1 MAFMHLREGIFFTAV
16 SMSMILGCGNA
27 TNTSE
32 GKQST
37 GGTTTGSFASG
48 GAGGTA
54 TASSFASGGTG
65 GAAQGQGSGQ
75 GSGGA
80 LAATGPDGFPA
91 VCVNSLPL
99 IPGEREPLT
108 FSLKLELNGKPLIYG
123 ENNALAG
130 GGTLLLSNLRFYISE
145 VNLVDASNQRVPV
158 DLVDSGGQHR
168 KPYNVHFVNA
178 EAPESLGLRVRAPVG
193 TYSGVEFLLGL
204 TDGCNNTFSPL
215 DAPLDEASQLKWPH
229 TFGYLFLRYE
239 GMVTEPLTIMPS
251 TAQKVH
257 MGGGVHERMAPK
269 ISVLG
274 AITVAKAN
282 AEIPLKFALDEVLKG
297 AAMPADLANFMLPPP
312 APPGPPGAEI
322 VAGEHL
328 RQNVPKLT
336 IFSLSGP

>member
-1 MAFMHLREGIFFTAV
+1 MLLREGIFFSAV
-16 SMSMILGCGNA
+16 SMSMIMGCGIA
-27 TNTSE
+27 SNTSE
-32 GKQST
+32 GKQTNT
-37 GGTTTGSFASG
+37 GGTATGSFASG
-48 GAGGTA
+48 GTGGTS
-54 TASSFASGGTG
+54 TGSSFASGGTG

-91 VCVNSLPL
+91 VCVNSRPL
-99 IPGEREPLT
+99 IPGEREPVA

-158 DLVDSGGQHR
+158 DLVDSGGHR
-168 KPYNVHFVNA
+168 KPYNVQFVNA

-204 TDGCNNTFSPL
+204 TDGCNNTFLPL
-215 DAPLDEASQLKWPH
+215 DPPLDEASQLKWPH

-251 TAQKVH
+251 TAQMVH
-257 MGGGVHERMAPK
+257 MGGGIHERMAPK

-322 VAGEHL
+322 LAGEHL